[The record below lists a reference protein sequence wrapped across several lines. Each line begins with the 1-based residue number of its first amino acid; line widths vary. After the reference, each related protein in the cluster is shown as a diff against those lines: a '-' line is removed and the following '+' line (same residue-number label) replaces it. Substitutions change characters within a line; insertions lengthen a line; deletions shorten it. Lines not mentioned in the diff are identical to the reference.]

1 MLRLLLGKEIIVL
14 GNVSLRPR
22 GRRHSSQGHG
32 TREDHEAM
40 NRWTVVVGA
49 IMIQLALGAIYAWS
63 AFTTP
68 LQGTATTPSQFNF
81 SKTETQAI
89 FSAGL
94 ATFAI
99 VMILAGRLQQKI
111 APRNVAVLGGLLL
124 GAGYILAGFTG
135 ASFIGKLLTIG
146 IVGGAGIGFAYVV
159 PIAVGVRWFPDKK
172 GLLSGLAVAG
182 FGFGAFI
189 WIMLA
194 SPPAIL
200 GIRGLINVD
209 SKVYTIA
216 NVDQVFMIYGIIF
229 LILIVTGS
237 LVMVNPPEGFKPPGY
252 APSSSE
258 GRKSRPSGGDYSSG
272 DMLRTWQFYAI
283 WSMFMFGTLTGLMV
297 IGNIQNFAK
306 DLSYGFQGHG
316 FTAAQASDFAVIGAA
331 ICLPILNGVGRIVWG
346 TSSDKIGTKRA
357 LLLMFLLQ
365 AVMTLAFFFTTVNEY
380 LFYTVGALIGF
391 NFGGNL
397 ALFPATTADFF
408 GNKNLGA
415 NYGLVFTAYGV
426 GGIVGPILAGM
437 VQDCNLSFLYA
448 FIPASLLCFV
458 AAIVAFIIRTPRR
471 KED

>member
-68 LQGTATTPSQFNF
+68 LQGTATNPSQYNF

-94 ATFAI
+94 AAFAI

-209 SKVYTIA
+209 SRVYTIA

-331 ICLPILNGVGRIVWG
+331 ICLPILNGAGRIVWG

-365 AVMTLAFFFTTVNEY
+365 AIMTLTFFFTTVNEY

>member
-209 SKVYTIA
+209 SRVYTIA

-331 ICLPILNGVGRIVWG
+331 ICLPILNGAGRIVWG
-346 TSSDKIGTKRA
+346 TSSDRIGTKRA
-357 LLLMFLLQ
+357 LLFMFLLQ
-365 AVMTLAFFFTTVNEY
+365 AIMTLTFFFTTVNEY

-437 VQDCNLSFLYA
+437 VQDYNLSFLYA